1 MKKKITSKRERVLKN
16 SRRFEFR
23 IVWLIPVVVIAAGIA
38 FAVWPRNSDG
48 SLRFG
53 AGGASKQTLRAAEGE
68 FLISIPD
75 VSDGKA
81 HYFSHKFT
89 EGTVNF
95 FVLQSSD
102 SVIRAAFDACDVCF
116 RSRKGYRQE
125 GDLMICNN
133 CGQSFPSVRIN
144 VEQGGCNPA
153 PLNRTTRG
161 DDLVI
166 TIADLYKGIRYF

>member
-1 MKKKITSKRERVLKN
+1 MKNKTTGKRERVLNN
-16 SRRFEFR
+16 SRKFEFR
-23 IVWLIPVVVIAAGIA
+23 IVWLIPVAVIAVGIA
-38 FAVWPRNSDG
+38 FAVWPRNADG

-53 AGGASKQTLRAAEGE
+53 SGAASTQKLQADEGE
-68 FLISIPD
+68 FLIPISD

-81 HYFSHKFT
+81 HHFSHKFS
-89 EGTVNF
+89 EGTGNF

-116 RSRKGYRQE
+116 RSRRGYRQD
-125 GDLMICNN
+125 GDLMICNS
-133 CGQSFPSVRIN
+133 CGQRFPSVRIN
-144 VEQGGCNPA
+144 VEKGGCNPA

-166 TIADLYKGIRYF
+166 TIADLYTGLRYF